1 MIPLD
6 NGAKIRLKEQTILKA
21 LTLFYALLIA
31 GCGESNNS
39 GPTAMSVKTTLE
51 CTVPSHSRLK
61 EPAYLGMYDESYG
74 IVDYIGVVS
83 GDTGEFYDKRYEASF
98 EGRYINFG
106 IYRLD
111 RSTLELWTN
120 DAKLRDCQLSYKDL
134 NMIKVDLYAKEAKH
148 NQAKKSLNDFW
159 M

>member
-6 NGAKIRLKEQTILKA
+6 NGAKIRLKEQVSLKA

-51 CTVPSHSRLK
+51 CTVPSHSRFK
-61 EPAYLGMYDESYG
+61 EPAYLGMYDESYE
-74 IVDYIGVVS
+74 IVDYIGVFS
-83 GDTGEFYDKRYEASF
+83 SDTGEFYDERYEASV

-120 DAKLRDCQLSYKDL
+120 DAKLRDCQLSYRDL
-134 NMIKVDLYAKEAKH
+134 NMIKVDSYAKEAAH
-148 NQAKKSLNDFW
+148 NQAKKSLKDFW